1 MPDYPRKLRA
11 VAAAGV
17 LTVALALPIGVAA
30 AAENSQPTQ
39 GESLGAPAQG
49 SPLAPATQAPS
60 PSGGGS
66 GAGTESEAAPGTE
79 VGSGSK
85 PASGTEGRSG
95 SEAPSGTHTESS
107 KSAGAG
113 VTENSPLTPEVVRH
127 PRIPPASGGTTAEK
141 PTRGEEELAE
151 AGSEREADE
160 AAERAGE
167 EAGTNPAA
175 PALQI
180 PSLTAS
186 SCAATAVP
194 PQLIPIYQRASA
206 QYALGSQGPAVLAGI
221 NAVETGFGT
230 NLGPSSAGAEG
241 WMQFMPST
249 WAEYG
254 VDASGDGVA
263 DPNNPEDAIFAAAR
277 YLSAAGMPADTY
289 GAIYAYNH
297 ADWYVSEVLAN
308 AGCYAAEIGDSAF
321 TAAGLTPQIEVLRC
335 EAAPGWKK
343 QIPAEYLEAFERA
356 AARYELGRRGVWALA
371 AMARLESNFGRGM
384 DKKQLAE
391 TGPLGLEASE
401 WRQYRVDGDDDGHI
415 EHADIFDSAATLA
428 REIWSKG
435 SLEAGVFAHNQA
447 AWYVEEVLA
456 EAEEIQGGCKTH
468 YVDWRVAPLA
478 AETQVQ
484 GAEAVIQ
491 PNGLAAAPASA
502 PPAVKAAIAA
512 ANSIATTPYVWGGGH
527 ASFYSYGYDCSGA
540 VSFALYGGGLLD
552 TPLTSGSLESYGEP
566 GPGKWITIYANA
578 THTYMVIAGLRWDTV
593 GDASGTGPR
602 WHAEPPYPEGFV
614 VRHPAGY

>member
-1 MPDYPRKLRA
+1 MPVYPRKLRA
-11 VAAAGV
+11 VAAAAV
-17 LTVALALPIGVAA
+17 LTIALALPIGVAA
-30 AAENSQPTQ
+30 AAENGEPTQ
-39 GESLGAPAQG
+39 GATLGAATQVG
-49 SPLAPATQAPS
+49 PLAPATEAATPQGEAGAES
-60 PSGGGS
+60 GSEASGNGGGS
-66 GAGTESEAAPGTE
+66 GTES
-79 VGSGSK
+79 GSGAEGKSQTEGG
-85 PASGTEGRSG
+85 SGTD
-95 SEAPSGTHTESS
+95 P
-107 KSAGAG
+107 KSAGKS
-113 VTENSPLTPEVVRH
+113 VTENSPLTPEAIRH
-127 PRIPPASGGTTAEK
+127 PKLPPASGGTTAEE
-141 PTRGEEELAE
+141 PTVGEEELAE
-151 AGSEREADE
+151 ADTEEEADE
-160 AAERAGE
+160 AARRAGE
-167 EAGTNPAA
+167 EAGINQPA
-175 PALQI
+175 PVLQI
-180 PSLTAS
+180 PTLTAS
-186 SCAATAVP
+186 ACASTAVP

-206 QYALGSQGPAVLAGI
+206 QYALGTQGPAVLAGI
-221 NAVETGFGT
+221 NAVETAFGT
-230 NLGPSSAGAEG
+230 NLGPSSAGAVG

-249 WAEYG
+249 WATYG
-254 VDASGDGVA
+254 VDANGDGVA

-308 AGCYAAEIGDSAF
+308 AGCYAGEIGDTAF
-321 TAAGLTPQIEVLRC
+321 TAAGLSPQIEVLRC

-343 QIPAEYLEAFERA
+343 QIPADYLEAFESA
-356 AARYELGRRGVWALA
+356 AARYELGKRGVWALA
-371 AMARLESNFGRGM
+371 AIARLESNFGKGM
-384 DKKQLAE
+384 SKAQLEE

-401 WRQYRVDGDDDGHI
+401 WRQFRVDGDDDGHI

-456 EAEEIQGGCKTH
+456 EADEIDGGCKTH

-478 AETQVQ
+478 AETQVT

-502 PPAVKAAIAA
+502 PPAIKAAIAA

-540 VSFALYGGGLLD
+540 VSFALYGAGLLD

>member
-1 MPDYPRKLRA
+1 MPAYPRKLRA

-30 AAENSQPTQ
+30 AAEHGEPTH
-39 GESLGAPAQG
+39 GESLGGAPLT
-49 SPLAPATQAPS
+49 SPLAPATEVPAS
-60 PSGGGS
+60 PSGGSGS
-66 GAGTESEAAPGTE
+66 GATGNGGGSGTK
-79 VGSGSK
+79 VGSETG
-85 PASGTEGRSG
+85 SGTEGG
-95 SEAPSGTHTESS
+95 STGAGEGE
-107 KSAGAG
+107 AGAAEG
-113 VTENSPLTPEVVRH
+113 GESVTENAPLTPEAVRH
-127 PRIPPASGGTTAEK
+127 PKLPPASGGTVAGK
-141 PTRGEEELAE
+141 PNKGEEELAE
-151 AGSEREADE
+151 AETEEEADE
-160 AAERAGE
+160 AAKRAGE
-167 EAGTNPAA
+167 EAGTNLPA
-175 PALQI
+175 PTLQI

-186 SCAATAVP
+186 ACASTAVP
-194 PQLIPIYQRASA
+194 PQLIPIYQRASNT
-206 QYALGSQGPAVLAGI
+206 YGLGPQGPAVLAGI

-249 WAEYG
+249 WATYG
-254 VDASGDGVA
+254 VDANGDGIA

-289 GAIYAYNH
+289 GAIFAYNH

-308 AGCYAAEIGDSAF
+308 AGCYATEIGDTSF
-321 TAAGLTPQIEVLRC
+321 SAAGLTPQIEVLRC
-335 EAAPGWKK
+335 EAAPGWKQ
-343 QIPAEYLEAFERA
+343 QIPAEYLEAFEAA
-356 AARYELGRRGVWALA
+356 AARYELGKRGVWALA
-371 AMARLESNFGRGM
+371 AVARLESNFGKGM
-384 DKKQLAE
+384 GKKLLE
-391 TGPLGLEASE
+391 EVGPLGLEPSE
-401 WRQYRVDGDDDGHI
+401 WKQFRVDGDDDGHI
-415 EHADIFDSAATLA
+415 EHGDVFDSAATLA

-456 EAEEIQGGCKTH
+456 DAEEIEGGCQTH

-478 AETQVQ
+478 AETQVA

-491 PNGLAAAPASA
+491 PNGFAAAPESA

-540 VSFALYGGGLLD
+540 VSFALYGAGLLE
-552 TPLTSGSLESYGEP
+552 TPLTSGSLESYGEA

-578 THTYMVIAGLRWDTV
+578 THTYMVIGGLRWDTV
-593 GDASGTGPR
+593 GDANGTGPR